1 MRTRA
6 SGLAEKARRA
16 RFRKLVEQAVRGLPS
31 TIRSQL
37 DNVEIV
43 VEDEPSPHQIESRE
57 ADADDLFG
65 LYEGIPLAQRGG
77 SYTMVVPDR
86 IVVFRGPLERAFS
99 DPNEIAE
106 EVRITVLHEL
116 AHHFGFDEDQIAD
129 LGLS

>member
-57 ADADDLFG
+57 GDADDLFG
-65 LYEGIPLAQRGG
+65 LYEGIPLAQRDG